1 VPAVRR
7 SAVAALSA
15 AVLVVWGLAGCTVQA
30 ESEPDDAVDST
41 PSSQVEASGTSP
53 IVFAFVCRVDDSDR
67 TETYTTYSA
76 VWKDARSECRAE
88 RITGTEASAQQRA
101 AVRATDGAASLED
114 LATTCAVTGRGPW
127 TSSVTSARDAR
138 VAAGLAEYC
147 PGHPEMDHLHDAI
160 AAYRG

>member
-1 VPAVRR
+1 VLPVRR

-15 AVLVVWGLAGCTVQA
+15 AVLVACGLAGCTAQA
-30 ESEPDDAVDST
+30 ESEPDDVVDST

-76 VWKDARSECRAE
+76 VWKDARSACRAE

-101 AVRATDGAASLED
+101 AVRATDGAASLEE
-114 LATTCAVTGRGPW
+114 LATTCAVTGHGPW
-127 TSSVTSARDAR
+127 TAAITSEHDAD
-138 VAAGLAEYC
+138 VAAGLAQYC

>member
-1 VPAVRR
+1 MLAVRR
-7 SAVAALSA
+7 TTLAALSA
-15 AVLVVWGLAGCTVQA
+15 AVLVAFGLAGCTAQA
-30 ESEPDDAVDST
+30 DSEPDAAVDST
-41 PSSQVEASGTSP
+41 PSSQVQASGTSP

-76 VWKDARSECRAE
+76 VWKDARSACRAE

-101 AVRATDGAASLED
+101 AVRAADGAASLED
-114 LATTCAVTGRGPW
+114 LATACALTGSGPW
-127 TSSVTSARDAR
+127 TSAVTSARDDR

-147 PGHPEMDHLHDAI
+147 PGHPEMDHLRHAM